1 MPAKLS
7 SAFKYPM
14 LANSGVSSTSASIR
28 NELYNANNMTEYYIS
43 PNDREK
49 ASLVEKEYNDR
60 IYEGSTQNYINAQNK
75 STKIINMSDYELIEQ
90 VLRSPNCMKLLKA
103 ILLSETTLG
112 SPYSNY
118 NYNLTFDDILK
129 YIILFSS
136 LALILISLLK

>member
-14 LANSGVSSTSASIR
+14 LANSNVSSMSASIR
-28 NELYNANNMTEYYIS
+28 NEFYNANNMTEYYIS
-43 PNDREK
+43 PEDREK
-49 ASLVEKEYNDR
+49 TSKIEKDYNDR
-60 IYEGSTQNYINAQNK
+60 IYEGSTQNYINDKNK

-103 ILLSETTLG
+103 IILSESPMF

-118 NYNLTFDDILK
+118 NYSLTFDDILK

-136 LALILISLLK
+136 LALIVISLLK